1 MGLVMAANHKY
12 LYASASSDTLEVAVK
27 NVINLLSTQIKN
39 TVDGMTEADM
49 EIVWFDGDVEHAR
62 SAILALTTSN
72 AKLRGPRILTV
83 KVPDKKNSQHTV
95 FAYIEQSKIDE
106 IYDEVKGTV
115 LEKHEAYAIG
125 FGEEVESCCYYV
137 DQHDNRA
144 FSSLFEWGMLR

>member
-39 TVDGMTEADM
+39 TVDGMTEDDM
-49 EIVWFDGDVEHAR
+49 EIIWYDGEVENVR
-62 SAILALTTSN
+62 SAIIALTTSN
-72 AKLRGPRILTV
+72 VKLKGLRILTV
-83 KVPDKKNSQHTV
+83 KVPDKKNGQHTV

-106 IYDEVKGTV
+106 TYEEVKATV

-125 FGEEVESCCYYV
+125 FGEEVESY
-137 DQHDNRA
+137 QKLFQ
-144 FSSLFEWGMLR
+144 FSD